1 MRGLGLCGAA
11 TMAVLGG
18 ASCTSTRVDF
28 ARCQHR
34 IVLEATPAEV
44 TIADAARTGTV
55 GVRDDSTGAWLTF
68 LYRLRGDE
76 LVIDLHVPPT
86 GAARLA
92 VEPDDDGV
100 YRIGF
105 GGPPDVDVT
114 IHPNAIGTIDMELF
128 VANDEDRD
136 R

>member
-1 MRGLGLCGAA
+1 MRLGPYGVAA
-11 TMAVLGG
+11 LAALGG
-18 ASCTSTRVDF
+18 ASCASTPVDF

-34 IVLEATPAEV
+34 FAFESTPAEM
-44 TIADAARTGTV
+44 TIVDAARTGTV
-55 GVRDDSTGAWLTF
+55 GVRDDSTGAWITF

-76 LVIDLHVPPT
+76 LLVDVHVPPS

-100 YRIGF
+100 YRVGF

-128 VANDEDRD
+128 VTNDEDRD